1 MRKQHAA
8 PVVEDYDSFEP
19 VNAPTLRLK
28 QVLLARG
35 PPPELVEL
43 RRFSMPTARWISVDD
58 QSNAHIISISCCCL
72 H

>member
-43 RRFSMPTARWISVDD
+43 RRFRSAILLVV
-58 QSNAHIISISCCCL
+58 SNWPM
-72 H
+72 